1 MDFGFRKFG
10 RALQGKEKMVKLT
23 CAALLILVAASRESL
38 LILNQW
44 QMSNEPYLL
53 SFNGTEEQS
62 STLSNF
68 SFDDGIAVKWACS
81 AQINDKMY
89 VLGGLPDDTDGTK
102 TVFEVDG
109 CGLKDTGIKLP
120 YPLCRI
126 DIMTKENSTRLLANL

>member
-1 MDFGFRKFG
+1 MAKF
-10 RALQGKEKMVKLT
+10 T
-23 CAALLILVAASRESL
+23 CAALLVLVAASRESL

-53 SFNGTEEQS
+53 SFNGTKEKS
-62 STLSNF
+62 SKLSNF

-109 CGLKDTGIKLP
+109 CGLKDTGIELP

-126 DIMTKENSTRLLANL
+126 DIMTKQNSPRSLANLLNWC

>member
-1 MDFGFRKFG
+1 MTKFI
-10 RALQGKEKMVKLT
+10 
-23 CAALLILVAASRESL
+23 CAGLLALVAASRESL

-53 SFNGTEEQS
+53 SFNGTEEKS

-109 CGLKDTGIKLP
+109 CGLKDTGIELP
-120 YPLCRI
+120 YPLFRI
-126 DIMTKENSTRLLANL
+126 DIMTKEICTRLLANLRNWG